1 MTDTMTAEQRHR
13 CMSHIRSRDTKPE
26 LKVRRWLWHHG
37 YRYRLNVKSVPGKP
51 DIVMRPY
58 RTAIFVNGCFWHG
71 HNVQFSTAQIENSKL
86 KNEKIENSKL
96 KIEKAVCSEN
106 SRAALIENSK
116 LKIEKAENS
125 KLKSEKAAD
134 PSAALIE
141 NSACCKIPQSNRAFW
156 VAKIRRNQE
165 RDQRNYQLLQENGWQ
180 VIVIWECQ
188 LTPKQIE
195 HTMREVELL
204 LNNNMLARYKH
215 APNPFTTEEEPLP
228 LAAEDSIEYQDK

>member
-71 HNVQFSTAQIENSKL
+71 HGVE
-86 KNEKIENSKL
+86 IENSKL

-106 SRAALIENSK
+106 SRAALIEY
-116 LKIEKAENS
+116 S
-125 KLKSEKAAD
+125 KLKSEKGVC
-134 PSAALIE
+134 SENSCAALIE

-180 VIVIWECQ
+180 VIVVWECQ

-204 LNNNMLARYKH
+204 LNNNMLARYQH
-215 APNPFTTEEEPLP
+215 SPSPFTTEEEPLP
-228 LAAEDSIEYQDK
+228 LAAEDTIEYQDK

>member
-71 HNVQFSTAQIENSKL
+71 HGVEIENSKLKSEEAVDYGGAQIENSKL
-86 KNEKIENSKL
+86 K
-96 KIEKAVCSEN
+96 
-106 SRAALIENSK
+106 
-116 LKIEKAENS
+116 
-125 KLKSEKAAD
+125 
-134 PSAALIE
+134 IE

-156 VAKIRRNQE
+156 VAKIKRNQE

-180 VIVIWECQ
+180 VIVVWECQ
-188 LTPKQIE
+188 LTPHQIE

-204 LNNNMLARYKH
+204 LNSNMLARYKH
-215 APNPFTTEEEPLP
+215 APVPFTTGEEQLP
-228 LAAEDSIEYQDK
+228 AAAENNIEYNK

>member
-37 YRYRLNVKSVPGKP
+37 YRYRQNVKSVPGKP

-86 KNEKIENSKL
+86 K
-96 KIEKAVCSEN
+96 IEKAVCSEN
-106 SRAALIENSK
+106 SGGAQ
-116 LKIEKAENS
+116 
-125 KLKSEKAAD
+125 
-134 PSAALIE
+134 IE

-156 VAKIRRNQE
+156 VAKIKRNQE

-180 VIVIWECQ
+180 VIVVWECQ
-188 LTPKQIE
+188 LTPHQIE

-204 LNNNMLARYKH
+204 LNSNMLARYKH
-215 APNPFTTEEEPLP
+215 APVPFTTGEEQLP
-228 LAAEDSIEYQDK
+228 AAAENNIEYNK

>member
-71 HNVQFSTAQIENSKL
+71 HNVQLSTAQIENSKL
-86 KNEKIENSKL
+86 K
-96 KIEKAVCSEN
+96 
-106 SRAALIENSK
+106 
-116 LKIEKAENS
+116 
-125 KLKSEKAAD
+125 SEKAAN
-134 PSAALIE
+134 PGAALIE
-141 NSACCKIPQSNRAFW
+141 NSACCKIPQSNREFW
-156 VAKIRRNQE
+156 VAKIKRNQE

-180 VIVIWECQ
+180 VIVVWECQ
-188 LTPKQIE
+188 LTSNQIE

-204 LNNNMLARYKH
+204 LNNNMLSLYKKNTP
-215 APNPFTTEEEPLP
+215 APFTTEEEPLP
-228 LAAEDSIEYQDK
+228 LAAEDNIQFNQQDK